1 MSQWFDILYR
11 SPGTPPP
18 PDPVAETPPV
28 DASPAA
34 PPPLPGEGGNPLQ
47 ATPPLQGIPDRW
59 RLEIQKVAFHLQGC
73 DAQARGQKKCLLFS
87 APANRTGTTTIC
99 YLVAHHLATELHN
112 KKVLHIDFSTSRS
125 KPAHAGVDAHLQIGD
140 ALPRELLAGIDKTLT
155 RISIRPNGDQSVAA
169 ATAWSRE
176 FMAAA
181 KEHCDWI
188 LIDSPPF
195 FAAPETY
202 AIAKASD
209 GVVLVLRS
217 GETRYPA
224 LNGLVADLASLGIP
238 LVGSILNFRQF
249 PIPRWLL
256 KYI

>member
-1 MSQWFDILYR
+1 
-11 SPGTPPP
+11 
-18 PDPVAETPPV
+18 
-28 DASPAA
+28 
-34 PPPLPGEGGNPLQ
+34 
-47 ATPPLQGIPDRW
+47 
-59 RLEIQKVAFHLQGC
+59 
-73 DAQARGQKKCLLFS
+73 
-87 APANRTGTTTIC
+87 
-99 YLVAHHLATELHN
+99 
-112 KKVLHIDFSTSRS
+112 
-125 KPAHAGVDAHLQIGD
+125 
-140 ALPRELLAGIDKTLT
+140 
-155 RISIRPNGDQSVAA
+155 
-169 ATAWSRE
+169 
-176 FMAAA
+176 MAAA